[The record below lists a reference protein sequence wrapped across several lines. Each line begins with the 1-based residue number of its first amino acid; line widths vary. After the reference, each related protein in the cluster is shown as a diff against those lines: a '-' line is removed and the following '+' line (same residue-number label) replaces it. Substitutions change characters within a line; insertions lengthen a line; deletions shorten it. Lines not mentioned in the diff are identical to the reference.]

1 MFVGSKMKSNKGP
14 DDERVIRIRKLDGS
28 LEPAE
33 MPDLAES
40 PKRLL
45 VPAPDDPTPMKTPRK
60 KLDNNLESTD
70 ESDAISDISNRTRTK
85 KSGKIQILKAMR
97 RKRRPAPGASKI
109 HYGYKIW

>member
-1 MFVGSKMKSNKGP
+1 MFVGSKSNKGP

-33 MPDLAES
+33 MPDFAES
-40 PKRLL
+40 PRRLL
-45 VPAPDDPTPMKTPRK
+45 VPPPDDPTPMKTPRK
-60 KLDNNLESTD
+60 KLNNLELTD

-97 RKRRPAPGASKI
+97 RKKRHPAPGASKI